1 MCVCV
6 CLFYLFLIPFDQHK
20 MSVKRSG
27 SRIPSAASHR
37 NDNASTFSTNES
49 TTGSRQRQ
57 SKRDEVVLRRERGNA
72 CLIHK

>member
-1 MCVCV
+1 
-6 CLFYLFLIPFDQHK
+6 
-20 MSVKRSG
+20 MSTKRTG

-57 SKRDEVVLRRERGNA
+57 SKRDEVY
-72 CLIHK
+72 I

>member
-1 MCVCV
+1 
-6 CLFYLFLIPFDQHK
+6 
-20 MSVKRSG
+20 MSTKRTG

-57 SKRDEVVLRRERGNA
+57 SKRDEVYITMYTRICYNVLL
-72 CLIHK
+72 LIHIMNRPLERN